1 MKKIIFSVALVLCD
15 TVAIYAQSINKSVPL
30 KQEEVPVTVINA
42 MQKDFASIQGELSKG
57 SWTVMTQQTN
67 GQPIKPL
74 FYIYKAKK
82 GDSKFEARYSPT
94 GELESSKGATK
105 DGSSG
110 GK

>member
-1 MKKIIFSVALVLCD
+1 MKKIILSIALVVCA
-15 TVAIYAQSINKSVPL
+15 TVAIYAQSITKTVPL
-30 KQEEVPVTVINA
+30 KQEEVPITVVNA

-57 SWTVMTQQTN
+57 SWTVLTQQTN

-82 GDSKFEARYSPT
+82 GDNKFEARYSPA

-105 DGSSG
+105 DGTTG
-110 GK
+110 DK

>member
-1 MKKIIFSVALVLCD
+1 MKKIIFSIAFVMCD

-30 KQEEVPVTVINA
+30 KQEEVPVTVVNA
-42 MQKDFASIQGELSKG
+42 LQKDFASIAGELSKG
-57 SWTVMTQQTN
+57 SWSVMTQQTN

-105 DGSSG
+105 DPNSGS
-110 GK
+110 